1 MMWGLELNC
10 LGILVCLAVKIFPP
24 FFTDKFTNKQGL
36 AALVSYVPYQ
46 EKDTVLNILCSKKL
60 LS

>member
-24 FFTDKFTNKQGL
+24 FLTDKFTNKQGL
-36 AALVSYVPYQ
+36 AALESYVLYQ
-46 EKDTVLNILCSKKL
+46 EKHTVLNISLRK
-60 LS
+60 